1 MFLLKSAEKPT
12 LVKIRSTLI
21 YWASDVVFSFMRAFK
36 IVSNNKLSKSQGET
50 TQEIIHTE
58 LKVATEAIKKRKRRL
73 ALERTHLQNI
83 LFIFWIDNL
92 V

>member
-58 LKVATEAIKKRKRRL
+58 LKVATEAIKKLKRRL